1 MEANDTSWINLFDV
15 NGDTSLAYPKMVLS
29 YYDSS
34 KPIENEKVDENG
46 NDIMVRTTVTS
57 PLICLLYTS
66 IAECVSFC
74 DRVIVLSKRPAKV
87 KNIYEINLLGDT
99 PSKRRKANN
108 FYDYYD
114 KIWGDLDKDIS

>member
-1 MEANDTSWINLFDV
+1 MLLLVEALSALVCVTRLIITDDMYKILTAL
-15 NGDTSLAYPKMVLS
+15 MV
-29 YYDSS
+29 
-34 KPIENEKVDENG
+34 
-46 NDIMVRTTVTS
+46 TTI
-57 PLICLLYTS
+57 LIS
-66 IAECVSFC
+66 HDIAECVSFC